1 MWKVCIRRIESLCS
15 RFLWS
20 GATDRR
26 ANAKIVWKTCCLPK
40 AEGGIGLRNF
50 KIWNLTLLLRLGW
63 LLFSGSSSLW
73 VAWHCS
79 HNCPSSYAFWSQVE
93 SPSQSWSWR
102 SILRLREIL
111 SRFLFSEIHSGQNTS
126 FWFDNWS
133 PLGPLIGVFGR
144 EGTRNLRIHI
154 DAPVSASWNAGG
166 WSLPHPRSEQEVN
179 LHLYLTGIPLL
190 SIDRGPDQFFW
201 LTNGIK
207 NRVFSSSK
215 TWDALRPRAAI
226 QDVAKHLWFSGAMP
240 KHAFH
245 FWVTNLNRLP
255 THSRLA
261 SWGLQ
266 VQTECCV
273 CNSEIENRD
282 HLMLTCHYATVL
294 WSQVR
299 PPEKLRMM
307 VVQAM
312 VYNIWQQR
320 NNNLHNQT
328 LQPPLVVFKHINR
341 HIINSIYALIHR
353 KKFSSLMQL
362 WLI

>member
-1 MWKVCIRRIESLCS
+1 MS
-15 RFLWS
+15 
-20 GATDRR
+20 
-26 ANAKIVWKTCCLPK
+26 
-40 AEGGIGLRNF
+40 
-50 KIWNLTLLLRLGW
+50 
-63 LLFSGSSSLW
+63 
-73 VAWHCS
+73 
-79 HNCPSSYAFWSQVE
+79 
-93 SPSQSWSWR
+93 
-102 SILRLREIL
+102 LREIL

-144 EGTRNLRIHI
+144 EGTRNLRVHI
-154 DAPVSASWNAGG
+154 DAPVSASCNAGG

-179 LHLYLTGIPLL
+179 LHLYLTGIPLP

-207 NRVFSSSK
+207 NIVFSSSK

-255 THSRLA
+255 TRSRLA

-266 VQTECCV
+266 VQIECCV

-282 HLMLTCHYATVL
+282 HLMLTCHYAMVL

-299 PPEKLRMM
+299 RHLRVSVPSFTDWTQLIHWTTSSSSTAPGNLRMM

-320 NNNLHNQT
+320 NNNLHNQM

-341 HIINSIYALIHR
+341 HIINYIYALRHR

>member
-1 MWKVCIRRIESLCS
+1 MHLAPKRDTVSVFIQWNSQWPEYK
-15 RFLWS
+15 FL
-20 GATDRR
+20 
-26 ANAKIVWKTCCLPK
+26 VWQLVPTWT
-40 AEGGIGLRNF
+40 IN
-50 KIWNLTLLLRLGW
+50 
-63 LLFSGSSSLW
+63 
-73 VAWHCS
+73 
-79 HNCPSSYAFWSQVE
+79 
-93 SPSQSWSWR
+93 R
-102 SILRLREIL
+102 SV
-111 SRFLFSEIHSGQNTS
+111 
-126 FWFDNWS
+126 W
-133 PLGPLIGVFGR
+133 R

-154 DAPVSASWNAGG
+154 DAPVSASCNAGG

-179 LHLYLTGIPLL
+179 LHLYLTGIPLP

-226 QDVAKHLWFSGAMP
+226 QDVAKHLWFSGATP

-255 THSRLA
+255 TRSRLA
-261 SWGLQ
+261 SWGMQ

-299 PPEKLRMM
+299 RHLRVSVPSFTDWTQLIHWTTSSSSTAPGNLRMM

-341 HIINSIYALIHR
+341 HIINSIYAWRYR

-362 WLI
+362 GWFNSARLLRTIF